1 MASRGSS
8 PDSRWWP
15 RKKCLAK
22 FGQAFD
28 SHIGFSWC
36 QKRPFL
42 EQYLNAGYA
51 PKYLV
56 TEFSEVAPPLAI
68 VHPPGLAHRS
78 LKWKIMADRRI
89 RPAEPGDA
97 AAVRDLVRAAY
108 AGYVERIGKEP
119 APMREDYAALI
130 RAGEVWVLAEGGEVL
145 GVLVIRPAEDHMF
158 LGNVAVAPGH
168 QGRGLGRELVTFAEG
183 QAVAYGL
190 PEVRLYTNEKMHE
203 NLAVYARLGFEETG
217 RGLDGG
223 YRRVFMRKRLR

>member
-1 MASRGSS
+1 V
-8 PDSRWWP
+8 
-15 RKKCLAK
+15 
-22 FGQAFD
+22 
-28 SHIGFSWC
+28 
-36 QKRPFL
+36 KR
-42 EQYLNAGYA
+42 
-51 PKYLV
+51 
-56 TEFSEVAPPLAI
+56 
-68 VHPPGLAHRS
+68 
-78 LKWKIMADRRI
+78 KIMADRSI

-108 AGYVERIGKEP
+108 ASYVERIGKEP
-119 APMREDYAALI
+119 APMLEDYAALI

-145 GVLVIRPAEDHMF
+145 GVLVIRPAGDHMF

>member
-1 MASRGSS
+1 M
-8 PDSRWWP
+8 DSANFA
-15 RKKCLAK
+15 CT
-22 FGQAFD
+22 Q
-28 SHIGFSWC
+28 
-36 QKRPFL
+36 
-42 EQYLNAGYA
+42 
-51 PKYLV
+51 
-56 TEFSEVAPPLAI
+56 FSEVASPLAI
-68 VHPPGLAHRS
+68 VHPSGLAHRS
-78 LKWKIMADRRI
+78 LKWKIIADSSI

-97 AAVRDLVRAAY
+97 AAVRDLVQVAY

-119 APMREDYAALI
+119 APMFEDYAALI

-158 LGNVAVAPGH
+158 LSNVAVAPGH
-168 QGRGLGRELVTFAEG
+168 QGRGLGRELVSFAEG

-203 NLAVYARLGFEETG
+203 NMAVYARLGFEETG